1 MPTLPA
7 HPNCRCALSAYWKDE
22 KSNAEVA
29 RLKRKKNTEKRVT
42 INKEKQRKLTAEF
55 RKNGGKVWQDAEAE
69 AYLKK
74 KGANAI
80 ALSEDLIAL
89 KNKPTISEVLEEL
102 YHVKQFRDGKIDL
115 TNVSRYKAEIEAQN
129 YLLSVKN
136 LYNIPKEESLE
147 TKANLQYW
155 KERLKNEKNRNY

>member
-1 MPTLPA
+1 MPFNHYGVEWCQWTAEPKACRTCAEYAGHNGGVYRVKDVPTLP
-7 HPNCRCALSAYWKDE
+7 AYWKDE

-89 KNKPTISEVLEEL
+89 KNNQL
-102 YHVKQFRDGKIDL
+102 
-115 TNVSRYKAEIEAQN
+115 
-129 YLLSVKN
+129 
-136 LYNIPKEESLE
+136 
-147 TKANLQYW
+147 
-155 KERLKNEKNRNY
+155 

>member
-7 HPNCRCALSAYWKDE
+7 HSNCRCALSAYWKDE

-55 RKNGGKVWQDAEAE
+55 RKNGDKVWQDAEAE

-89 KNKPTISEVLEEL
+89 KNNQL
-102 YHVKQFRDGKIDL
+102 
-115 TNVSRYKAEIEAQN
+115 
-129 YLLSVKN
+129 
-136 LYNIPKEESLE
+136 
-147 TKANLQYW
+147 
-155 KERLKNEKNRNY
+155 

>member
-1 MPTLPA
+1 MPDITAVFTASRTYRHCL
-7 HPNCRCALSAYWKDE
+7 HILTCRCALSAYWKDE

-89 KNKPTISEVLEEL
+89 K
-102 YHVKQFRDGKIDL
+102 KQA
-115 TNVSRYKAEIEAQN
+115 NYK
-129 YLLSVKN
+129 
-136 LYNIPKEESLE
+136 
-147 TKANLQYW
+147 
-155 KERLKNEKNRNY
+155 